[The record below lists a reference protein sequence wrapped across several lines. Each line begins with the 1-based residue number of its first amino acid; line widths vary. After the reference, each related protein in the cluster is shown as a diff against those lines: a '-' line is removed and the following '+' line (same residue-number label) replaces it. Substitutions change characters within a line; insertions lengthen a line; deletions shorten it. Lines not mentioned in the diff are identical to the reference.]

1 MLEHETVSFKEKIS
15 FSLAGLGQN
24 LIYNFS
30 SAYIIIFY
38 TDFLKLL
45 PAAVGTLMLIARL
58 WDAINDPLMGSLVD
72 KTKTRFGKLRP
83 YLLAVPIP
91 LATFTILTF
100 INVDMSYSMRLLYAY
115 VTYISWGMIYT
126 VSDVPYWGLSAAMT
140 TDPKQRLS
148 IISLA
153 RIFCNI
159 GLAIAIVIPPIII
172 SLFKGT
178 QMGYTV
184 SAIIMGVLGSFLFF
198 LAFFNTKERVVPSS
212 HDSSILNNLSLI
224 KHNKPLLLLQSSRVL
239 GALRMGLAAAGTY
252 FAKYN
257 LGNELYFSV
266 LGGIL
271 ILSMISA
278 ITITPLLSKS
288 MNKKFL
294 YQASLLIGAFAHL
307 AMFIFGY
314 SNMVLLFG
322 FLFIAGFGMG
332 VNDVIM
338 YSMVT
343 DSIDY
348 LEFKTKKRLE
358 GVSFSLHTFT
368 TKLQTAISAF
378 VIGLVLQMFGF
389 VENVAQSEQTLT
401 GIFLLLSIL
410 PAIASLLSLIPMH
423 YYDLS
428 EDKHKKILEQL

>member
-1 MLEHETVSFKEKIS
+1 MLDHETISFKEKLS

-24 LIYNFS
+24 MIYNFS

-38 TDFLKLL
+38 TDYLRLL
-45 PAAVGTLMLIARL
+45 PAAVGTLMLVARV
-58 WDAINDPLMGSLVD
+58 WDAVNDPLMGSLVD

-91 LATFTILTF
+91 LATFTVLTF

-126 VSDVPYWGLSAAMT
+126 ISDVPYWGLSAAMT

-159 GLAIAIVIPPIII
+159 GLAISIVIPPIII
-172 SLFKGT
+172 SQFNGNQL
-178 QMGYTV
+178 GYTI
-184 SAIIMGVLGSFLFF
+184 SAILMSVLGSLLFF
-198 LAFFNTKERVVPSS
+198 LAFFNTKERVIPSS
-212 HDSSILNNLSLI
+212 QDSSIAKNLSLI
-224 KHNKPLLLLQSSRVL
+224 KHNKPLLLLQSSRML

-288 MNKKFL
+288 LNKKFL
-294 YQASLLIGAFAHL
+294 YQISLIIGAFAHL
-307 AMFIFGY
+307 AMYIFGY
-314 SNMVLLFG
+314 SNMILLFG

-332 VNDVIM
+332 INDVIM

-378 VIGLVLQMFGF
+378 VIGIVLQLFGF
-389 VENVAQSEQTLT
+389 VENVAQSEQALT

-410 PAIASLLSLIPMH
+410 PAIASILSLIPMH
-423 YYDLS
+423 FYDLS
-428 EDKHKKILEQL
+428 EAKHKEILEQL